1 MFFAM
6 HERANALNFR
16 ECPDQSPT
24 CFAASACNN
33 DHVLRNLSTTEILS
47 AQVLAPEL
55 TQAYNLYKGNYPT
68 NGGPGMLSV
77 EKCAVPANTLLAKY
91 WTDGTYTDC
100 YATEIPWRISLA
112 EFVFAFYTTFI
123 FKLER
128 LILKWM
134 VSKPSTDAQA
144 KQLADGDI
152 EKFAAWHVE
161 NRSENEILMCDFLGR
176 TRSWLMVTPVNT
188 AGSPRTRLY
197 FGSAVVPIRN
207 STTSEPSLG
216 FGYKALL
223 GFHQI
228 YSRLLLYSAKS
239 RIRQQHSIR

>member
-1 MFFAM
+1 MF
-6 HERANALNFR
+6 
-16 ECPDQSPT
+16 S
-24 CFAASACNN
+24 
-33 DHVLRNLSTTEILS
+33 I
-47 AQVLAPEL
+47 
-55 TQAYNLYKGNYPT
+55 K
-68 NGGPGMLSV
+68 
-77 EKCAVPANTLLAKY
+77 KCMVPANTSLDKY
-91 WTDGTYTDC
+91 LMNGAYTDC
-100 YATEIPWRISLA
+100 YTTEISGSVSFP
-112 EFVFAFYTTFI
+112 EFIFSFYTTPL
-123 FKLER
+123 FKTER
-128 LILKWM
+128 LILKLT
-134 VSKPSTDAQA
+134 VSKPSTDVQA
-144 KQLADGDI
+144 RQLADGEI
-152 EKFAAWHVE
+152 NKFAAWHVE

-207 STTSEPSLG
+207 PTTSEPSLG